1 MPHALRPAIKRRK
14 GPRLSFKRGDYVEW
28 NSEAGR
34 VRGTIIKK
42 VTSDIRIKGYTHHAS
57 KADPQYMIQSVKT
70 DHVAIHR
77 GRALRRVRSR
87 T

>member
-1 MPHALRPAIKRRK
+1 MRP
-14 GPRLSFKRGDYVEW
+14 SFKRGDRVEW
-28 NSEAGR
+28 NSEAGL

-57 KADPQYMIQSVKT
+57 KIDPQYLIKSAKT
-70 DHVAIHR
+70 DHVAIHK

-87 T
+87 S